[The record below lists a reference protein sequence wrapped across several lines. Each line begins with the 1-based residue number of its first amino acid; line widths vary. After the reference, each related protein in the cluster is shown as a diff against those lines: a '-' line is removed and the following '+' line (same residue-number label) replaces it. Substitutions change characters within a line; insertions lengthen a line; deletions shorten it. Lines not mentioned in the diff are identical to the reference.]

1 MYCHPRSDFVQ
12 SVWRLDDPV
21 YTEGRVVGCQS
32 GQGRRSFCHR
42 GGILWSQWTNVGMES
57 RVGQMR
63 WGWIRV
69 RIRCWSGVSQC
80 P

>member
-42 GGILWSQWTNVGMES
+42 GGILQNQWTNVEMGS
-57 RVGQMR
+57 QVGQMQ
-63 WGWIRV
+63 WGQIGV
-69 RIRCWSGVSQC
+69 RTRYQSGVSWC